1 MEADNKLMKKNKKVA
16 SNFYIPPPARK
27 SENCPQM
34 VLNETKSKDRSAEK
48 LKNVNENMKICN
60 NSSLLFKSD
69 ETDSHHVHNLQT
81 SVKKK
86 RKRKKKGNLK
96 KDCESQNIHDQNFS
110 VEIPIVSAET
120 LENADCQSV
129 NEIGP
134 FSDISRSASISVL
147 SFKNNGELS
156 ANFSAVECNESISVK
171 SDNNKHPLNDTGF
184 KHSNGTVDDRFDVPS
199 IDSTLEYSDNY
210 FINDCLTKYLNINEI
225 KKDSIDVTENAGEI
239 HEDLKHDFMTSEKK
253 PVSSTILYKT
263 SNSSPDESRTES
275 SQLLCKDDANDD
287 WEKLLEEDELH
298 NLVMKTEVSGSI
310 TIMKKAHV
318 YEDEENIEEKYSND
332 SSIIEIYGF
341 PEEFKTQDLYATFS
355 PYVNRGFQLKWVD
368 NNHALGIFP
377 SPIIADEVLSSGL
390 PFVKIRSL
398 NQATPQSK
406 EKAKNLILPSSSR
419 PKTCSALA
427 RRLVSGALGLR
438 AVFTQAEIQREKQML
453 KEAREQ
459 KRLAAKQRDAAWE
472 GKF

>member
-69 ETDSHHVHNLQT
+69 ESDFRHVHTLQT

-96 KDCESQNIHDQNFS
+96 KDCDALSIHDQDFS
-110 VEIPIVSAET
+110 VENPVNSAET
-120 LENADCQSV
+120 LESAECHSV
-129 NEIGP
+129 NEIEP
-134 FSDISRSASISVL
+134 ISDISISAKISVL
-147 SFKNNGELS
+147 SYKSNDELS
-156 ANFSAVECNESISVK
+156 ASFSEVECNENILVQ
-171 SDNNKHPLNDTGF
+171 SDDTKHILYDTELR
-184 KHSNGTVDDRFDVPS
+184 HSNETINDSFDVHS
-199 IDSTLEYSDNY
+199 IDSALEYSDNY
-210 FINDCLTKYLNINEI
+210 FINDCLTKQLNINEI
-225 KKDSIDVTENAGEI
+225 DQGSKEVGENSGEI
-239 HEDLKHDFMTSEKK
+239 HEDLEHDFMTSGKK
-253 PVSSTILYKT
+253 CMSSTIPHK
-263 SNSSPDESRTES
+263 SPNSASDEPRTES
-275 SQLLCKDDANDD
+275 SQLLSKEDAYDD

-318 YEDEENIEEKYSND
+318 YEDEESIEEKDSND

-341 PEEFKTQDLYATFS
+341 PEDFKTQDLYATFS
-355 PYVNRGFQLKWVD
+355 PYVNRGFKLKWVD
-368 NNHALGIFP
+368 NTHALGIFP

-406 EKAKNLILPSSSR
+406 ETAKNLILPSSSR

-438 AVFTQAEIQREKQML
+438 AVFTQDEIQREKQML
-453 KEAREQ
+453 KEADR
-459 KRLAAKQRDAAWE
+459 KSVV
-472 GKF
+472 